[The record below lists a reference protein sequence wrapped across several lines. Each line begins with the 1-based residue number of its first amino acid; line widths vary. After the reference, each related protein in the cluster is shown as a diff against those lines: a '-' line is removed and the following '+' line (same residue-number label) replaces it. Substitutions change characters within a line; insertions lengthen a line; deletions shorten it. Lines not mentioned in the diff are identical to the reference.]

1 MERLRTVKGGE
12 NGDRQKKPMT
22 GSDFLRR
29 HYPDQV
35 RRVTSQPR
43 SVSEAPLRNDMEYT
57 HDDSDCQDLEITGP
71 VYGRKP
77 QARRWASSQAASSG
91 VRSGGGG
98 GWR

>member
-12 NGDRQKKPMT
+12 NGDRQKQPMT

-43 SVSEAPLRNDMEYT
+43 SVSEAPLRNGMEYT
-57 HDDSDCQDLEITGP
+57 HDDGDCQDLEITGP
-71 VYGRKP
+71 VYGRNP
-77 QARRWASSQAASSG
+77 QARR
-91 VRSGGGG
+91 
-98 GWR
+98 